1 MEFFLNGAQPSL
13 NSGNLINHLNM
24 NWNQFKDPVFRLCLA
39 GAVVASWSPT
49 QELAGSNPFTVV
61 TNILSLKSAN
71 SVKTFRENSIVT
83 MGRFP
88 LLTQF

>member
-1 MEFFLNGAQPSL
+1 MSNWNNAANLPLLHIIKKVTMEFFLNGAQPSL

-49 QELAGSNPFTVV
+49 QELAGST
-61 TNILSLKSAN
+61 
-71 SVKTFRENSIVT
+71 
-83 MGRFP
+83 
-88 LLTQF
+88 LLL